1 MYLALSE
8 GKKKQ
13 EPGQTP
19 HQLINYILTIF
30 YLEEPSTLSA
40 TLFFFSLFMLTSYS
54 YLSGNVSHDDHKL
67 YFSDWEKFFSE
78 GSACQSQNC
87 SINVKYSLELGPLT
101 PGLPFWIGV
110 TAIVLKRTSFKEI
123 LLLEWQDL
131 FDLGHFLIYITNPV
145 IILCLSQ

>member
-8 GKKKQ
+8 EKKAGARTNTSPVYK
-13 EPGQTP
+13 
-19 HQLINYILTIF
+19 LCFNYFLLRRILYF
-30 YLEEPSTLSA
+30 VCYS
-40 TLFFFSLFMLTSYS
+40 FFSLFMLTSYS

-110 TAIVLKRTSFKEI
+110 TVIVLKRTSFKEI